1 MFLGNTFYGHHF
13 WCHLC
18 HCVICVI
25 MSFVSLCPRIGTQES
40 FSKKILGL
48 KKIQVKKIGLKKIL
62 VREGCKKKKKN
73 CELFP
78 NWPRPPPLEMWT
90 FWRWFLS
97 TNFPSYFII
106 FILKKSNLIDIIP
119 NWCVFR
125 PVKPSTTGCFLLLVP
140 PKFG

>member
-48 KKIQVKKIGLKKIL
+48 KKIQVKKIGLQKMLVKKHFGLKIL
-62 VREGCKKKKKN
+62 LGQ
-73 CELFP
+73 LGHH
-78 NWPRPPPLEMWT
+78 PPHPYYLY
-90 FWRWFLS
+90 R
-97 TNFPSYFII
+97 
-106 FILKKSNLIDIIP
+106 
-119 NWCVFR
+119 
-125 PVKPSTTGCFLLLVP
+125 
-140 PKFG
+140 